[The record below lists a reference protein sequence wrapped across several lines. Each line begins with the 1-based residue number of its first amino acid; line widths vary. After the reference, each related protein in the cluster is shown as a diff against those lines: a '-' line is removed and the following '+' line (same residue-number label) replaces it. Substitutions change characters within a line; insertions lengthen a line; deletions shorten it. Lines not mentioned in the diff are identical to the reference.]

1 MEIRIVLHVG
11 LILQKGGEYMKDE
24 RVNLKVQKITR
35 DRLMAVKYA
44 RQFKNLDMLLNDLLD
59 NYAIFDD
66 LEAV

>member
-1 MEIRIVLHVG
+1 
-11 LILQKGGEYMKDE
+11 MKDE

-66 LEAV
+66 LEAI